1 MPGVKC
7 RMMGLTLIEVVVVM
21 AIIAILLSLAIP
33 SYRQYLQRG
42 DRAEAI
48 RTLLEMATCQERA
61 RSDNGYY
68 DTTRCLVTSQSDFYR
83 FRIEPADSTES
94 LTYTL
99 FASPLNRNRNDNC
112 GELSLDQKGTRGVSG
127 DQDRLKKC
135 WGGG

>member
-1 MPGVKC
+1 MPGLRC
-7 RMMGLTLIEVVVVM
+7 RLTGLTLIEVVVVM

-42 DRAEAI
+42 HRADAI
-48 RTLLEMATCQERA
+48 RTLLEMASCQERA

-68 DTTRCLVTSQSDFYR
+68 DTTRCLVTSQSDFYW
-83 FRIEPADSTES
+83 FRIEPADSAQS

-112 GELSLDQKGTRGVSG
+112 GDLSLDQKGTRGITG
-127 DQDRLKKC
+127 EQDRLKKC